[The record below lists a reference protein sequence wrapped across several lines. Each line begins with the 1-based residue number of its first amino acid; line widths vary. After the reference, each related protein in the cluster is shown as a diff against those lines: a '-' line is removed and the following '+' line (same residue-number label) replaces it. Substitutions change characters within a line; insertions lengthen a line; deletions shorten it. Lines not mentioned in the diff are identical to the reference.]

1 MRKIYVTKKLFN
13 IISELRVESKYYE
26 TLAFI
31 ANVYEAAYEAKSNI
45 TKEQSWDL
53 FAALQNYKCLVD
65 EMANQIENHQPP
77 APLCIYKE
85 EEIGELK

>member
-1 MRKIYVTKKLFN
+1 MKKILVTNRLAK
-13 IISELRVESKYYE
+13 IINELQAEQKYYE

-31 ANVYEAAYEAKSNI
+31 ANVYEAAHEAQSSM

-53 FAALQNYKCLVD
+53 FAALQNYKCLID
-65 EMANQIENHQPP
+65 EMANHQENHMPP

-85 EEIGELK
+85 EEVGTLK